1 MKRFKL
7 YYTAIKRYNRSRGF
21 GIHSPFAFHFIT
33 SVLGERSPFYA
44 YETLDS
50 LRHAAAEAARRMHIR
65 HPRMISLKN
74 ARMLHRV
81 ACAYAPDALVQI
93 GVHYGISTA
102 AVMEY
107 DSRMQCVVYS
117 PANPYDMVFREVT
130 SRYEGRL
137 ETCPSLSESKEKF
150 LRLSPK
156 HPMMMVN
163 HITTDDLSSAE
174 TMAAECIAGG
184 GVIVMR
190 HLDRQNSLT
199 PQLWTATLSHMS
211 HGMSFSNGNI
221 GFIVAYP
228 HLPRQNFSLWF

>member
-44 YETLDS
+44 YELIDS
-50 LRHAAAEAARRMHIR
+50 LRHGAADAARRMHIR

-81 ACAYAPDALVQI
+81 ACAYAPDALIQI

-107 DSRMQCVVYS
+107 DSRMRGVVYS
-117 PANPYDMVFREVT
+117 PANPFADVFREVT
-130 SRYEGRL
+130 SRYEERL
-137 ETCPSLSESKEKF
+137 EACSSMSDAKEIF
-150 LRLSPK
+150 LGLRPK
-156 HPMMMVN
+156 RPMMMVN
-163 HITTDDLSSAE
+163 HIATGDLSSAE
-174 TMAAECIAGG
+174 TMVAECIAAG

-199 PQLWTATLSHMS
+199 PQLWGATLKRMS